1 MLNLKN
7 FSIYNYYS
15 GIPLCKINKI
25 NYLFA
30 LLDKLDPLMSVAPA
44 LVNRLKS
51 LKQLHQEASVF
62 SETINMLSNE
72 QSKIREE
79 LKSLDDVSEKV
90 CIYICQKYLF
100 VT

>member
-1 MLNLKN
+1 M
-7 FSIYNYYS
+7 SI
-15 GIPLCKINKI
+15 
-25 NYLFA
+25 
-30 LLDKLDPLMSVAPA
+30 APA

-79 LKSLDDVSEKV
+79 LKSLDDVAAKV
-90 CIYICQKYLF
+90 CVIYYLEGF
-100 VT
+100 F